1 MEYLEQIGQI
11 AYTVIAP
18 LVVLAGAGYLLGRR
32 VEAAADVLAKTLLY
46 LLIPA
51 FVFRNILDSD
61 LAGAE
66 YGRIIAFS
74 AAALA
79 ALYVLAQ
86 VASRLRGHDRPLR
99 GAFTNSLI
107 LYNSANFGIPVMAL
121 AFSFAQEEQ
130 TYAVA
135 VQIIVAACQGT
146 AAYTVGALIAAAGS
160 GGVGRAMKQVL
171 RLPFIYALAAA
182 LAMKT
187 AGLDADVLRG
197 VPLVWKPLS
206 IISDAY
212 VAMAL
217 LTLGAQMARVRL
229 VRVPLDL
236 VMSAALRLVAG
247 PLVGLGLVALLG
259 LEGLLA
265 QIMVIGVS
273 GPSAVASVV
282 VAIEFRNR
290 ADFAAKAVM
299 LSTVAAGVTV
309 PIVIFAVQRIF

>member
-1 MEYLEQIGQI
+1 MDTLEQIADI
-11 AYTVIAP
+11 AYTVIGP
-18 LVVLAGAGYLLGRR
+18 VVVLAGAGYLIGRR
-32 VEAAADVLAKTLLY
+32 IAAAADVLAKTLLY

-51 FVFRNILDSD
+51 FVFHNILTSQ

-74 AAALA
+74 AAALGV
-79 ALYVLAQ
+79 LYLLAQ
-86 VASRLRGHDRPLR
+86 AVSRLRGHDRPLR
-99 GAFTNSLI
+99 GAFTNSVI

-121 AFSFAQEEQ
+121 TFSFTPEQQ

-182 LAMKT
+182 LAMKA
-187 AGLDADVLRG
+187 AGLGTDALRT

-217 LTLGAQMARVRL
+217 LTLGAQMGRVRL
-229 VRVPLDL
+229 VGVPADL
-236 VMSAALRLVAG
+236 ALSAGLRLLAA
-247 PLVGLGLVALLG
+247 PLVGLGLVAALG
-259 LEGLLA
+259 LEGRLA
-265 QIMVIGVS
+265 QILVIGIS
-273 GPSAVASVV
+273 GPSAVASAV

-290 ADFAAKAVM
+290 ADVAARAVM
-299 LSTVAAGVTV
+299 LSTLGAAVTV
-309 PIVIFAVQRIF
+309 PVVIFAVQRLL